1 MDNWNLYSWWKKACY
16 QVSVVRMFILSLYSE
31 VNGCIPSPP
40 YSTVTAANEPQWL
53 PPKLIP
59 LPLGQTVEFSLFALT
74 VNRLHGWGPLVP
86 SSVPV
91 NLWWGFGL
99 FPGKLLWLK
108 FAVCETDLSSSWKLL
123 GVCHIGANRSFLCGR
138 WMPFIEK
145 EHWREK
151 EAHCEVGRQLWLG
164 WWPWRWDY
172 VAAEGFSQAQNDPWN
187 IVWIL
192 RLDVSAFSFN
202 KVLRIYIFKVHCFKL
217 KSHLN
222 EERNDS

>member
-1 MDNWNLYSWWKKACY
+1 M
-16 QVSVVRMFILSLYSE
+16 
-31 VNGCIPSPP
+31 
-40 YSTVTAANEPQWL
+40 
-53 PPKLIP
+53 LIP
-59 LPLGQTVEFSLFALT
+59 FALSLFALT
-74 VNRLHGWGPLVP
+74 VNRLHGRGPLVP
-86 SSVPV
+86 STVPV

-192 RLDVSAFSFN
+192 RLDVSGFSFN
-202 KVLRIYIFKVHCFKL
+202 KVFRIYIFKVHCFKL

-222 EERNDS
+222 GGEERLVGYLKLRSSNKLTDWTDTVDFATELWPGTSELHGDCHGLFSEVAGIHRSEF